1 MTKAREDSNQTDQM
15 GQLFSLWGEGLGG
28 TEKVNVFPVG
38 CGGQD
43 LLNFDVPNVI
53 PKMFCDFYSAMHLF
67 SSEFFSFS

>member
-1 MTKAREDSNQTDQM
+1 LGR
-15 GQLFSLWGEGLGG
+15 GVGG

-43 LLNFDVPNVI
+43 LLNFDVPNLI

-67 SSEFFSFS
+67 SSETEFFFLKEAYSSKES